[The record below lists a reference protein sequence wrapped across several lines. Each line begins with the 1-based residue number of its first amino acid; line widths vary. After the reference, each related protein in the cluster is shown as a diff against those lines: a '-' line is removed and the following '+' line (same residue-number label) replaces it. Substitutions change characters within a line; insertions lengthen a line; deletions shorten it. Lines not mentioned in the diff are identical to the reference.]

1 MKYITTILTILGLY
15 LIILGCSPKQDCTDD
30 GCNDFNVDEIT
41 IPEVLEGEIIRGEIK
56 IKPEIIT
63 VNHIVNTN
71 AGKDVFVYSL
81 SNCIDHIY
89 KNVPSEQ
96 RIPKELIIAQA
107 ALETGWGKS
116 RFANEGNNLFGIRTF
131 NKDEEWLLPI
141 TWDQEK
147 WIGWGV
153 KVYDT
158 KCDSVRDY
166 VRILNE
172 VWAYEDF
179 REVRQN
185 GGNVYQL
192 ADTLTKYASKPTYTK
207 LVKNI
212 IKHNIVGVYEL

>member
-1 MKYITTILTILGLY
+1 MY
-15 LIILGCSPKQDCTDD
+15 
-30 GCNDFNVDEIT
+30 E
-41 IPEVLEGEIIRGEIK
+41 
-56 IKPEIIT
+56 
-63 VNHIVNTN
+63 
-71 AGKDVFVYSL
+71 
-81 SNCIDHIY
+81 
-89 KNVPSEQ
+89 
-96 RIPKELIIAQA
+96 
-107 ALETGWGKS
+107 
-116 RFANEGNNLFGIRTF
+116 
-131 NKDEEWLLPI
+131 
-141 TWDQEK
+141 
-147 WIGWGV
+147 
-153 KVYDT
+153 T

>member
-1 MKYITTILTILGLY
+1 MKIFSTILL
-15 LIILGCSPKQDCTDD
+15 LIAGVFIWNAVAKEQPCTDD
-30 GCNDFNVDEIT
+30 GCKEFTEQVELITYQEIEDFPNVLPVI
-41 IPEVLEGEIIRGEIK
+41 
-56 IKPEIIT
+56 
-63 VNHIVNTN
+63 NTDT
-71 AGKDVFVYSL
+71 KSQFVYTL
-81 SNCIDHIY
+81 SKCIDKIY
-89 KNVPSEQ
+89 ETTDISK

-131 NKDEEWLLPI
+131 NKDGEWLLPI
-141 TWDQEK
+141 TWDQNK

>member
-15 LIILGCSPKQDCTDD
+15 FVILGCSPKQDCTDD
-30 GCNDFNVDEIT
+30 GCDDFGVDEIT
-41 IPEVLEGEIIRGEIK
+41 IPPILEGEEIRGELQLEPK
-56 IKPEIIT
+56 IIT

-89 KNVPSEQ
+89 KDVAIEL

-107 ALETGWGKS
+107 ALETGWGK
-116 RFANEGNNLFGIRTF
+116 R
-131 NKDEEWLLPI
+131 
-141 TWDQEK
+141 
-147 WIGWGV
+147 
-153 KVYDT
+153 VYET

-212 IKHNIVGVYEL
+212 IRHNIVGVYEL